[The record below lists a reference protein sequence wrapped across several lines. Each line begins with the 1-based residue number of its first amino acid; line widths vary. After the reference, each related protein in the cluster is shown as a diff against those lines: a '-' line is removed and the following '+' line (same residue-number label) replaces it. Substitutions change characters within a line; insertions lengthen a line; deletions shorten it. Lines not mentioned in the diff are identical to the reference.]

1 MLSWKFFF
9 ISITLVLIN
18 LLYSAAKIYQPDLF
32 DTMAGSFSDE
42 VIPLLVN
49 TLFILLI
56 CLFFFSQKKKLRAK
70 LDEMQSNQSII
81 PTRPGKAK
89 GYSDVTLIDTIPN
102 LFCIKDQNGRWLQA
116 SPKYLETLDLL
127 FTDYM
132 GKTDAYLALN
142 STGSNLVLQEN
153 MLQDKNAWQTK
164 KAVKKELTITRENGD
179 SIQLEFTTTPVY
191 DKANQP
197 FRLFITG
204 QITKEMKNEANKT
217 ELLNSIFFTSHLCFI
232 ILDKALNISS
242 ANTAFT
248 SLLGYSFEE
257 VENQSIS
264 HLINAN
270 EKEGFHKE
278 IEDYF
283 QKNDFQLWSKDIECT
298 KSDGEPIYAKFEI
311 KPIRSKNDTFDNYF
325 VTIDDITINKQR
337 ELHLSRIAH
346 FDHLTGLVN
355 RIMFLDR
362 MAKFLS
368 AAKRHKLHAVIF
380 FIDLDKF
387 KLVNDTLGHDAGD
400 DVLKE
405 TAKRLLSVTRK
416 EDVVARFSG
425 DEFAILLLNEKS
437 HEQAIFS
444 ASMIAKKIIHCLEQV
459 FHVNRREVFVGSSIG
474 ISFFPEDGVS
484 SEQLLKNA
492 DFAMYEA
499 KNKGRNNYQFYKK
512 EYGIA
517 TQDRLALE
525 NDLRKAITAHELQ
538 LFYQPQYNARNR
550 EISGAEVLI
559 RWFKQESY
567 GKDSYGKTTL
577 IPPDQFIPLAEETG
591 LIIPIGEWILET
603 ACAQMKDWLKQGFA
617 LSQVSVNVS
626 ARQFMDD
633 GFMQSVED
641 ALAAADLDPQHLE
654 LEITESMLIGDVNRI
669 ELQLKRLKAM
679 GIKIALDDFGTGYS
693 SLSYLKKFPIDIL
706 KIDQSFIREMTVGS
720 KDASIA
726 SAIIEMGHS
735 LNQKIV
741 AEGVENETQLMLLTQ
756 QQCDYIQGYYFSRPL
771 PVHKMTLLLMEENAK
786 DSPINNQ

>member
-1 MLSWKFFF
+1 MFSRQLFLV
-9 ISITLVLIN
+9 SITLILIN
-18 LLYSAAKIYQPDLF
+18 LIYSAAKFYQPDLF
-32 DTMAGSFSDE
+32 DAIPVTFSDE
-42 VIPLLVN
+42 IIPLLTN
-49 TLFILLI
+49 SLFIILV
-56 CLFFFSQKKKLRAK
+56 CLFFFTQKKKMQAK
-70 LDEMQSNQSII
+70 LDEMLSNAVPPAIQHS
-81 PTRPGKAK
+81 KSAV
-89 GYSDVTLIDTIPN
+89 YSDITLIDNIPN

-116 SPKYLETLDLL
+116 SPEYLETLELL
-127 FTDYM
+127 FTDYI

-142 STGSNLVLQEN
+142 STGNNLVFQEN
-153 MLQDKNAWQTK
+153 MLQDKNAWKTK
-164 KAVKKELTITRENGD
+164 KAVKKDLTLTRENGD
-179 SIQLEFTTTPVY
+179 TIQLEFITTPVF

-204 QITKEMKNEANKT
+204 QISKEIQKKIDRT
-217 ELLNSIFFTSHLCFI
+217 ELLSSIFFTSHLCFI
-232 ILDKALNISS
+232 ILDDALKITS
-242 ANTAFT
+242 ANTAFST
-248 SLLGYSFEE
+248 LLGYPLEE

-264 HLINAN
+264 YLVNPKG
-270 EKEGFHKE
+270 KEDFCKK
-278 IEDYF
+278 IETYF
-283 QKNDFQLWSKDIECT
+283 QNNNYQLWSMDIEC
-298 KSDGEPIYAKFEI
+298 KKANGDPIIAKFEI

-325 VTIDDITINKQR
+325 VTIEDITINKQR

-362 MAKFLS
+362 MARFLS

-400 DVLKE
+400 EVLKE

-425 DEFAILLLNEKS
+425 DEFAVLLLNEKS

-444 ASMIAKKIIHCLEQV
+444 ASMIAKKIIHCLEQM
-459 FHVNRREVFVGSSIG
+459 FYVNRREVFVGSSIG
-474 ISFFPEDGVS
+474 ISVFPEDGVS

-525 NDLRKAITAHELQ
+525 NDLRKAMTAHELQ

-577 IPPDQFIPLAEETG
+577 IPPDQFIPLAEEAG
-591 LIIPIGEWILET
+591 LIIPMGEWILET
-603 ACAQMKDWLKQGFA
+603 ACAQMKEWLNQDLN

-641 ALAAADLDPQHLE
+641 ALAATDLDPKYLE

-756 QQCDYIQGYYFSRPL
+756 QQCDYIQGYYFSKPL
-771 PVHKMTLLLMEENAK
+771 PVHKMTALLAEEATKGGSNK
-786 DSPINNQ
+786 